1 MKWGAKALVFAATTA
16 LFGCGS
22 GDSVSPTGQGAGG
35 GVLTGAT
42 TATTSG
48 DTSSVA
54 STSSTTSSSS
64 SGGGGGGE
72 GGALPFVC
80 AGKGAKSG
88 TDLVSLMHDG
98 IVRTSLVHAPANYDP
113 TQGTM
118 LVVNLH
124 GFSSDAPQEELLS
137 KMTPL
142 ADERGFVVA
151 YPYGVF
157 ASWNAGQCCGTA
169 WTNSVDDVGFI
180 NALLDE
186 IASEYCIDPKRVFAT
201 GMSNGGFMSHRLG
214 CELATRF
221 AAIAPVAGVLGIP
234 VESCTPPRA
243 VPIIDFH
250 GTGDPIVPY
259 DGGVPLVQWDT
270 GGLLDFPSVDESM
283 NAWAAI
289 DGCDGGQEISY
300 QNGDTTC
307 VRWLGCKEGSEV
319 VRCASEGAGHTWPSG
334 LELPGTSHDIDAS
347 ATMLD
352 FFAAHPMP

>member
-1 MKWGAKALVFAATTA
+1 MKRGAFA
-16 LFGCGS
+16 LFLTFPSFVLGCGS
-22 GDSVSPTGQGAGG
+22 SGSVSPTTQGAGG

-42 TATTSG
+42 TATSSG
-48 DTSSVA
+48 DSTSV
-54 STSSTTSSSS
+54 SSTTSSTSSS
-64 SGGGGGGE
+64 SGSGGAGGG

-80 AGKGAKSG
+80 SGKSAKSG
-88 TDLVSLMHDG
+88 TDLLTLMHDG
-98 IVRTSLVHAPANYDP
+98 VARTALVHAPEGYDP

-151 YPYGVF
+151 YPYGVLN
-157 ASWNAGQCCGTA
+157 SWNAGQCCGTA

-186 IASEYCIDPKRVFAT
+186 IANEYCIDPKRIFAT

-234 VESCTPPRA
+234 PENCTPPRA

-270 GGLLDFPSVDESM
+270 GGLLDFPSVDETM
-283 NAWAAI
+283 DVWATI

-319 VRCASEGAGHTWPSG
+319 IRCASEGAGHTWPSG
-334 LELPGTSHDIDAS
+334 LDLPGTSHDIDAS
-347 ATMLD
+347 ATMVD
-352 FFAAHPMP
+352 FFEAHPMP